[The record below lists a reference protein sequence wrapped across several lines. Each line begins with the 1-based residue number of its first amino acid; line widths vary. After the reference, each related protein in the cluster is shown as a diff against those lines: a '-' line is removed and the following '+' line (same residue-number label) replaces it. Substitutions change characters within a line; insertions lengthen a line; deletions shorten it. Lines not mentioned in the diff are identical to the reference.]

1 MWGLR
6 GDQLV
11 RASQVLPGFSTEV
24 QSPWV
29 LGREVGVRR
38 PSQNNAAKS
47 PPPTCLDE
55 HQRLLTALIQFA
67 HHAPQQK
74 PLPPM
79 ETYNSEE

>member
-1 MWGLR
+1 M
-6 GDQLV
+6 
-11 RASQVLPGFSTEV
+11 EV

-38 PSQNNAAKS
+38 ASRNNIAEL

-55 HQRLLTALIQFA
+55 HQRLLTALIQFT

-74 PLPPM
+74 PLPLM
-79 ETYNSEE
+79 ETYGSEE